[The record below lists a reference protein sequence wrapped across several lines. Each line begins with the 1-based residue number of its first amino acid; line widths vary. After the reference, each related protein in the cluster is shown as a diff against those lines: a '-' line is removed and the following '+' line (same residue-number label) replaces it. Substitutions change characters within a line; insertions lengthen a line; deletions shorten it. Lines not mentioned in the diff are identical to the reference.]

1 MAGLDY
7 IEALNKVISAC
18 YLLLK
23 KIKMRK
29 FILLFSLIC
38 TIGACKE
45 GDTKQPQDT
54 TSEGTIHISIEESY
68 KPFMQEQLKVFA
80 ASFPKANIIAHY
92 KSEIDCFK
100 DLAEDSTRMIIVT
113 RGLDKREQESY
124 YKQLRFNPTFGILAY
139 NAIAIL
145 VNKNAKD
152 SLFSLKDLKNRL
164 LGIDNQQVVM
174 DGSNLTGI
182 VRFLKDSLAKNE
194 PFGKNVKAANGS
206 AEVINYIKGHPN
218 AIGFVGM
225 NWIGDTY
232 DKQQVDARN
241 YVKTALLECTLCN
254 EKGLFAHPSQSTIGK
269 GQYSLS
275 LPVYYIL
282 KENAPGLGSGLLNF
296 MSLERGQLIF
306 RRSFLVP
313 AKMSFTKRNGMLN

>member
-1 MAGLDY
+1 
-7 IEALNKVISAC
+7 
-18 YLLLK
+18 
-23 KIKMRK
+23 MRK
-29 FILLFSLIC
+29 FILLFCLLA
-38 TIGACKE
+38 TLNACNQSDANKI
-45 GDTKQPQDT
+45 QDT
-54 TSEGTIHISIEESY
+54 PSEGTINISVEESY

-80 ASFPKANIIAHY
+80 SSFPKANIIAHY
-92 KSEIDCFK
+92 KSEIDCFR

-124 YKQLRFNPTFGILAY
+124 NKQLKFNPTFGILAY
-139 NAIAIL
+139 NAVAIL
-145 VNKNAKD
+145 INKNAKD
-152 SLFSLKDLKNRL
+152 SLFSLNDLKKRL
-164 LGIDNQQVVM
+164 LGTDNQEVVM
-174 DGSNLTGI
+174 DGTDLTGI
-182 VRFLKDSLAKNE
+182 VRFLKDSLVKNA

-206 AEVINYIKGHPN
+206 NEVITYIKNHPN

-232 DKQQVDARN
+232 DKGQEEARN
-241 YVKTALLECTLCN
+241 YVKTALLECTLCA
-254 EKGLFAHPSQSTIGK
+254 EKGLFAHPTQSTIGK
-269 GQYSLS
+269 GQYSMS

-313 AKMSFTKRNGMLN
+313 AKMSFAKRNGMLN